1 MQLNKINTELII
13 ANPILQAG
21 LILIV
26 GVVITGFEKLG
37 NVIGLMT
44 SDPNSPWIVFT
55 SFILFFSIANS
66 LMSLKAASM
75 NKYWSRSIMAFMGLL
90 VVSGLLATVFSGLS
104 IDEAGSFRWLFVVLT
119 FGYLVFLSIVRLM
132 KKIVDIA
139 IEQDDR
145 LRGE

>member
-1 MQLNKINTELII
+1 
-13 ANPILQAG
+13 
-21 LILIV
+21 
-26 GVVITGFEKLG
+26 
-37 NVIGLMT
+37 
-44 SDPNSPWIVFT
+44 
-55 SFILFFSIANS
+55 
-66 LMSLKAASM
+66 MSLKAASM

>member
-1 MQLNKINTELII
+1 MQLTRLNADTIVATPFI
-13 ANPILQAG
+13 QAL

-26 GVVITGFEKLG
+26 GVLITGLEKLG
-37 NVIGLMT
+37 NVVGLLT

-55 SFILFFSIANS
+55 SFILFFAIANS

-75 NKYWSRSIMAFMGLL
+75 NKYWSRSIVAFAGLL
-90 VVSGLLATVFSGLS
+90 ILSAVMATVFSGLS

-132 KKIVDIA
+132 KKIVDLA
-139 IEQDDR
+139 IEQDER